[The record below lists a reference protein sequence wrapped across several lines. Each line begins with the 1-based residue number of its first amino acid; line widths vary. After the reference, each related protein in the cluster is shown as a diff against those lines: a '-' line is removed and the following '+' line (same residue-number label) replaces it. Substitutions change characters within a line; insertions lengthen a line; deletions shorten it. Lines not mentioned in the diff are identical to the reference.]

1 MKTHHNYVSLRFYD
15 YILFVYNIIKTIC
28 LLTSLSKVGNAFL
41 RSLVLVE
48 TLACTL
54 THCHLNPHEQWS
66 GQFVL
71 CIHGCAISLVECFFQ
86 KEKMIFFRVASMIC
100 LFRGIFCVF
109 SHYQILWRLF
119 NVYMSRLVGSLFWA
133 NGKQNSELVN
143 FGPESCL
150 SFVQINS
157 VYQKTAVKPWSWYQR
172 WLWRNGTQ
180 ISVGTSCLDSHSCF
194 PCLFFRAVAAYLRAL
209 NLSPNHAVVHGN
221 LACVYYEQGWVNQF
235 HLCSS

>member
-1 MKTHHNYVSLRFYD
+1 MLVDVSEQSRQRISSVVGACWNPCLYLNPLPPEPSRTMVWSVCSLYTWMC
-15 YILFVYNIIKTIC
+15 NII
-28 LLTSLSKVGNAFL
+28 G
-41 RSLVLVE
+41 
-48 TLACTL
+48 
-54 THCHLNPHEQWS
+54 
-66 GQFVL
+66 GM
-71 CIHGCAISLVECFFQ
+71 FFP
-86 KEKMIFFRVASMIC
+86 EGKMIFFRVASMIC

-150 SFVQINS
+150 SFVQINL